1 MLIKHRIAVTA
12 ACCLLGLS
20 PLAGTLADEHTDEGV
35 ERCVSLHRI
44 DRTEVID
51 DHNVLFYMRGGT
63 IYRNQLPHR
72 CPGLRYE
79 KTFMYRTSLSQLC
92 DLDVIT
98 VLYSHGF
105 GFTPGS
111 SCGLG
116 RFYPITKDEIKA
128 LKEAPRDIKPQKV
141 PSADPEEL
149 DESD

>member
-1 MLIKHRIAVTA
+1 MLSKHRFVAMA
-12 ACCLLGLS
+12 ACGLVGLS
-20 PLAGTLADEHTDEGV
+20 PLAVTLADAHLDEDV
-35 ERCVSLHRI
+35 ERCISLRRI

-72 CPGLRYE
+72 CPGLRHE

-98 VLYSHGF
+98 VLYNHGF

-116 RFYPITKDEIKA
+116 RFHPITKDEIKA
-128 LKEAPRDIKPQKV
+128 LKRAPRDIKPEKV
-141 PSADPEEL
+141 PSAEPEEVG
-149 DESD
+149 DSD